1 MHLSF
6 ANDFK
11 HDDLTSGF
19 QLRPREFIR
28 RLAEDGLQTHWE
40 LNAQVWLA
48 SVALDHGAEHLEVT
62 FPLGHAL
69 LRVVMLG
76 SPVCNV
82 ALIVVKFEKRSCG

>member
-1 MHLSF
+1 MHLSL
-6 ANDFK
+6 ANDLG

-19 QLRPREFIR
+19 QLRPRHLIR
-28 RLAEDGLQTHWE
+28 RLAEDGLRTHGE
-40 LNAQVWLA
+40 LNAQVRLA
-48 SVALDHGAEHLEVT
+48 SVALDHGAEHLKVT

-82 ALIVVKFEKRSCG
+82 ALVVV